1 MLLACLAACQ
11 STDIPCE
18 FLALAR
24 AGYGAILVAAMKT
37 RILLALSTSLL
48 MGSISA
54 VPSIGAPNDQPSS
67 PAEAAAQI
75 SFHTLDNDVQ
85 QVSVDQIWRIRA
97 ATTRDEPAGATVIDY
112 GYERVFV
119 KDSLEDTVGLIRA
132 QRDVRKFTLP
142 SGAPIYIVRNKII
155 GIDRPIPSQHHQ
167 LSQAVIIAREGRQP
181 VRESR
186 ESIGD
191 ALK

>member
-1 MLLACLAACQ
+1 
-11 STDIPCE
+11 
-18 FLALAR
+18 
-24 AGYGAILVAAMKT
+24 MKT
-37 RILLALSTSLL
+37 RILLALSISLL
-48 MGSISA
+48 MGGIGA
-54 VPSIGAPNDQPSS
+54 VPSIAAPNDQQSNPVE
-67 PAEAAAQI
+67 PAGQI

-112 GYERVFV
+112 GYERLFV
-119 KDSLEDTVGLIRA
+119 KDPLEHIVDLIRA

-155 GIDRPIPSQHHQ
+155 GVDRPIPSQHHQ
-167 LSQAVIIAREGRQP
+167 LAQSVIIAREGRQP

-186 ESIGD
+186 ESISD